1 MSRTLE
7 WVLVLIMGGALA
19 LTANRSI
26 AAGSQDV
33 NVTIKGIITIPPCSV
48 NDDSVIDVLF
58 GINGQVDAANVNGEQ
73 AVISKVPV
81 TCTYYQGSPHV
92 RIIGTQ
98 MPGQA
103 LNVLKTN
110 EFANLGIQ
118 LFQGNG
124 TNTPMNIGGGSNGNG
139 YEITAGLSAP
149 GTAGGEFS
157 FTSKLLQT
165 DSAILSGQFSATA
178 QMSISYD

>member
-1 MSRTLE
+1 
-7 WVLVLIMGGALA
+7 MGATLA

-33 NVTIKGIITIPPCSV
+33 NVTIKGVITIPPCTV
-48 NDDSVIDVLF
+48 NGGSVINVLF
-58 GINGQVDAANVNGEQ
+58 GTNGQVDAANVNGELP
-73 AVISKVPV
+73 VTSKVPV
-81 TCTYYQGSPHV
+81 NCTYYQGTPHV
-92 RIIGTQ
+92 RITGTQ
-98 MPGQA
+98 MTGQA
-103 LNVLKTN
+103 LNVLKAN
-110 EFANLGIQ
+110 EFSNLGIQ
-118 LFQGNG
+118 LYQGED
-124 TNTPMNIGGGSNGNG
+124 TNTPMNIGSGANGNG

-149 GTAGGEFS
+149 GTAGGFFS